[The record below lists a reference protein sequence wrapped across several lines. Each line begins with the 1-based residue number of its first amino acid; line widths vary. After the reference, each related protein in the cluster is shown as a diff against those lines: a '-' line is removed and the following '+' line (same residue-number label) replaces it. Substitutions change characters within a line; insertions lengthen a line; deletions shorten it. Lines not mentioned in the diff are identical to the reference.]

1 MLCFLLDK
9 SPWPVMLKLCLK
21 RAFFQGDS
29 RHMLK
34 AAEDFK
40 MRTLSAL
47 PTLLEKLAYIC
58 SLQTGNGSYLHWG
71 FARAYG
77 NRPTQDAI
85 YASHMETAVAMTHVP
100 VREIYQEY
108 QAAVARSGSLQEI
121 LKPDSFVLKAPVSGD
136 AVLSAHLN
144 LLQDSVAALAR
155 QERTTP
161 QVA

>member
-1 MLCFLLDK
+1 MLCFLQTSHPARNAETGPFSK
-9 SPWPVMLKLCLK
+9 VI
-21 RAFFQGDS
+21 RAM
-29 RHMLK
+29 MLK

-40 MRTLSAL
+40 KRTLSAL

-58 SLQTGNGSYLHWG
+58 SLQTGSGSYMHWG

-108 QAAVARSGSLQEI
+108 QTAVGRSGSLKEI

-136 AVLSAHLN
+136 AVLSAHLH